1 MTQSQAVIE
10 AIRQLGGIAPLA
22 NIYNVALSIPD
33 CEWSTKT
40 PFASI
45 RRIVRHTKGIYV
57 VRKGLY
63 ALESHRRQFE
73 ANGIVELTPANE
85 SSDTVR
91 QFTHSYFQGILLQVG
106 NLRNLSTFAPQQ
118 DKNKQF
124 LPNQTIGE
132 LRSRDNIPPFAYP
145 DLVKRSSTVDVI
157 WFNQRGLPHSFFEI
171 EHSTDIQNSLLKFCD
186 LQDFHARMV
195 IVADKRRENEF
206 VQKYHATAFEELYK
220 EQRVAFLSY
229 DDLDKQYEYFVA
241 NSERQFIL

>member
-1 MTQSQAVIE
+1 MTQAQAVIE

-91 QFTHSYFQGILLQVG
+91 QFTHSYFQGLLLQVG

-124 LPNQTIGE
+124 LTNQTIGE
-132 LRSRDNIPPFAYP
+132 LRSLDKIPPFTYP

-195 IVADKRRENEF
+195 IVADKRREN
-206 VQKYHATAFEELYK
+206 
-220 EQRVAFLSY
+220 
-229 DDLDKQYEYFVA
+229 
-241 NSERQFIL
+241 